1 MKKKIRDSYEKV
13 IIPDYVEKNIL
24 KKTVDSKS
32 SIKNYKL
39 AFTVGIIVLF
49 VVFIGGVNAENI
61 ESLLARIFDYGAVV
75 DKDGNRYQIYEEVK
89 GVKFKDLSG
98 WPVDEYFETTIEKV
112 EDKLDVKLL
121 KYDEATSDEVDCELI
136 SNQVWDSENKG
147 RVERV
152 YLRWLDFYRPKEYG
166 YSDAVGIDYGFS
178 MSIKMVSNKVE
189 ESTVMA
195 YLDEMNVMAGKEII
209 DEYHSDN
216 LDTDV
221 LVYKFTCDYEGCED
235 REYDEIYTMF
245 VYKNIRYELSG
256 LFKKGNIPTDK
267 LKEIIE
273 NLHE

>member
-24 KKTVDSKS
+24 NKTVDSKNV
-32 SIKNYKL
+32 IKNYKL
-39 AFTVGIIVLF
+39 AFTVGIIILF

-61 ESLLARIFDYGAVV
+61 ESLLARIFDHGAVV
-75 DKDGNRYQIYEEVK
+75 DKDGNRYQMYEEVK

-98 WPVDEYFETTIEKV
+98 WTVDKEFETTIGNV
-112 EDKLDVKLL
+112 EDKLGVKIL
-121 KYDEATSDEVDCELI
+121 KYDDATTNEVRCDLI
-136 SNQVWDSENKG
+136 TNQVWDSENKG

-152 YLRWLDFYRPKEYG
+152 YLRWLDFYRPEEYG

-178 MSIKMVSNKVE
+178 MDVRMISDKAE
-189 ESTVMA
+189 DSTIMS
-195 YLDEMNVMAGKEII
+195 YLEEMNVMAGKKII
-209 DEYHSDN
+209 GEYHSDN
-216 LDTDV
+216 LDTDI

-235 REYDEIYTMF
+235 REYEDIRSMF
-245 VYKNIRYELSG
+245 VYKNIRYEIAG
-256 LFKKGNIPTDK
+256 TFKKGNVQIDK